1 MHFDA
6 KDAVKPSPTNVGEG
20 IPKLSPQKRKASE
33 AVPASDQNVTPKRR
47 SSRVCINYICTH
59 CIMCVCVLW

>member
-6 KDAVKPSPTNVGEG
+6 KDAVKPSPTTTNAGEG
-20 IPKLSPQKRKASE
+20 IPKSSPQKRKASE

-47 SSRVCINYICTH
+47 SSRVCINYIH
-59 CIMCVCVLW
+59 IVL